1 MFNEGNIN
9 GSVNLFAGSLLNQ
22 ENKTLKAKIDQL
34 SNTINRIEKESK
46 NEKLNNERE

>member
-22 ENKTLKAKIDQL
+22 ENKTLK
-34 SNTINRIEKESK
+34 TP
-46 NEKLNNERE
+46 